1 MESCFTLLFPF
12 NVLLIFM
19 YVIYDIDIK
28 LDYYYTCIYLSH
40 LSLVLYINH
49 VVNVKSSRPLIKTAW
64 SKRGTSKM
72 FFSKNFPNKFLFR
85 NTFRNLWDFTFFKT
99 FFSNKKTWSQFS
111 FKKPLFFQN
120 NMKFLK
126 FRFHKN
132 PSSNKK
138 NSKNGFI
145 PKIHK
150 NELNTFVLKIF
161 SICMVFFFFL
171 IKLSFPKWFSNFQ
184 RVFGP
189 WLKSIT

>member
-40 LSLVLYINH
+40 SSLVLYINH

-126 FRFHKN
+126 FSFHKN

-138 NSKNGFI
+138 KFKKWVYSKNSQKWI
-145 PKIHK
+145 KY
-150 NELNTFVLKIF
+150 
-161 SICMVFFFFL
+161 ICLENLFHMHGFFFF
-171 IKLSFPKWFSNFQ
+171 F
-184 RVFGP
+184 
-189 WLKSIT
+189 